1 MANGWRM
8 DKYFILSFIKKNAE
22 YLQSN
27 YNISKIGL
35 FGSFARDEQDTDS
48 DIDFLI
54 EFNSGTEDIYNM
66 KIDLKKYLK
75 QNLHREIDI
84 CREKYLKPYV
94 KKYILE
100 EVLYA

>member
-1 MANGWRM
+1 M

-22 YLQSN
+22 YLHSN

-35 FGSFARDEQDTDS
+35 FGSFARDEQDSDS

-54 EFNSGTEDIYNM
+54 EFKSGTKDIYNL
-66 KIDLKKYLK
+66 KLGLKKYLK
-75 QNLHREIDI
+75 QNLNREIDI

-94 KKYILE
+94 KKDILE

>member
-1 MANGWRM
+1 M
-8 DKYFILSFIKKNAE
+8 DKYFILSFIKNNAE
-22 YLQSN
+22 YLHSN

-35 FGSFARDEQDTDS
+35 FGSFARDEQDIDS

-54 EFNSGTEDIYNM
+54 EFKPGTKDIYNL
-66 KIDLKKYLK
+66 KLDLKKYLK
-75 QNLHREIDI
+75 QNLNREVDI

-94 KKYILE
+94 KNYILE